1 MLEVFSAGER
11 LAMVQSG
18 LFGQHG
24 SGFQASGTGAVQ
36 RHLKDKLAET
46 VSVLD
51 FGARGDGKADD
62 TAAIQRALDAHPL
75 VLLPPGTYR
84 ISDTLVLRRS
94 GGGLIGSGTLPVL
107 RMDQPD
113 RCAIRLT
120 PPPNGLAAWI
130 RVENL
135 DIMLGPGVEPAYAR
149 HPNAG
154 GCAIAIDGAGSTA
167 HAAGVQRAQLRNL
180 RLLGW
185 ACGVWMRRHVN
196 TVLERVV
203 VEHWRRGTKASG
215 GRYVGFSF
223 AGDAAAA
230 PPGAAISPQ
239 ASVEVVHC
247 LFNGDGAPAGVG
259 SIGFHVQGAD
269 VRDIYFDRCETANCD
284 EGWLIES
291 ATGDYNWNIHI
302 RRPLVDRF
310 GRHAIA
316 LRDLSGP
323 AAVSVLGGY
332 TVPSRGA
339 GAAIDATNCSGL
351 AVAGGIQVLG
361 VAGEGTPS
369 QGLRLE
375 RCRNSTISGLTL
387 FNNSVGVELRD
398 CGGCVVSGCS
408 VHGGTSFFERQPQL
422 DTGIRISGA
431 SRGCLISGNTIAG
444 IDAARRY
451 GRGIVV
457 EESASDCLVVDNSV
471 DPQSVAEP
479 YRVAPSGN
487 VMDALL
493 ANGQRRLSAPRQEL
507 ISSHGPQVYG
517 GSDPAFP
524 HRFVD
529 GQGQELVRLSSGG
542 SWISRSDARLKCAI
556 SELPYGLAE
565 LRRLEPRAYH
575 WRQALE
581 SASPAQPAIAE
592 SHQAPEASQLRTDP
606 ALEAASSPGDAAS
619 GRLASNSKDDV
630 THAAAA
636 NPGGAGVP
644 GRQLGL
650 LAQEVRQV
658 LPELVAEVGPAGELG
673 LDYTG
678 LLPVLIRAVQELDA
692 RLSQLEPGAAAAGP
706 SGDGRSS

>member
-11 LAMVQSG
+11 LAMGQSG

-24 SGFQASGTGAVQ
+24 SGFQASGAGAVQ
-36 RHLKDKLAET
+36 RHLKEKLAET
-46 VSVLD
+46 VSALD

-107 RMDQPD
+107 RMDQPG

-135 DIMLGPGVEPAYAR
+135 EILLGPGVEPAYER
-149 HPNAG
+149 NPNAG
-154 GCAIAIDGAGSTA
+154 GCAIAIDGSGSTA
-167 HAAGVQRAQLRNL
+167 HGAAVQRAILRNL
-180 RLLGW
+180 RLHGW
-185 ACGVWMRRHVN
+185 ACGVWLWRHVN
-196 TVLERVV
+196 TLLERVV
-203 VEHWRRGTKASG
+203 VEHWRRGSKSVG
-215 GRYVGFSF
+215 GSYVGFSF
-223 AGDAAAA
+223 ACDAVAS
-230 PPGAAISPQ
+230 PPGAGISPQ
-239 ASVEVVHC
+239 ASLEVVQC
-247 LFNGDGAPAGVG
+247 LFNGDGAPPGVR
-259 SIGFHVQGAD
+259 SIGFHVYGTD
-269 VRDIYFDRCETANCD
+269 VRDMYFDRCETATCD
-284 EGWLIES
+284 YGWLIES

-310 GRHAIA
+310 HRHAIA

-323 AAVSVLGGY
+323 AAVSILGGY

-339 GAAIDATNCSGL
+339 GAAIDARNCAGL

-361 VAGEGTPS
+361 VAGDGTPS

-375 RCRNSTISGLTL
+375 RCRNSTIHGLTL
-387 FNNSVGVELRD
+387 FNNSVGVELQD

-408 VHGGTSFFERQPQL
+408 VHGGTSFFERQPKL

-444 IDAARRY
+444 SDAAHRY
-451 GRGIVV
+451 TSGIVV
-457 EESASDCLVVDNSV
+457 EASASDCLVVDNSV
-471 DPQSVAEP
+471 DAQSVAEP
-479 YRVAPSGN
+479 YRVTPNGT
-487 VMDALL
+487 VLDALL
-493 ANGQRRLSAPRQEL
+493 ANGLRRVSAPRQEL

-556 SELPYGLAE
+556 SALPYGLAE
-565 LRRLEPRAYH
+565 LRQLEPRAYH
-575 WRQALE
+575 WRQPQE
-581 SASPAQPAIAE
+581 NASTPQAPNADL
-592 SHQAPEASQLRTDP
+592 HQAPKASQRRIDP
-606 ALEAASSPGDAAS
+606 SLEAAGS
-619 GRLASNSKDDV
+619 
-630 THAAAA
+630 
-636 NPGGAGVP
+636 PGGAAVP

-658 LPELVAEVGPAGELG
+658 LPELVAEVGTAGELG

-692 RLSQLEPGAAAAGP
+692 RLSQLEPGADAAGQ
-706 SGDGRSS
+706 SGDGRS

>member
-1 MLEVFSAGER
+1 
-11 LAMVQSG
+11 MVQSG
-18 LFGQHG
+18 PFGQHG
-24 SGFQASGTGAVQ
+24 SGYQADGVGAVQ

-46 VSVLD
+46 VSALD
-51 FGARGDGKADD
+51 FGARGDGSGDD

-94 GGGLIGSGTLPVL
+94 GGGLIGSGALPVL
-107 RMDQPD
+107 RMDRPG
-113 RCAIRLT
+113 RSAMRLE
-120 PPPNGLAAWI
+120 PPAGGLAEWI
-130 RVENL
+130 RIDNL
-135 DIMLGPGVEPAYAR
+135 AIILGPEAEPAYDIS
-149 HPNAG
+149 PNAG

-167 HAAGVQRAQLRNL
+167 QAAGVQRASLRNL

-196 TVLERVV
+196 TLLERVV
-203 VEHWRRGTKASG
+203 VEHWRRSTKASG

-223 AGDAAAA
+223 AGDPAAS
-230 PPGAAISPQ
+230 PPGAGISPQ

-247 LFNGDGAPAGVG
+247 LFNGDGAPPGVS
-259 SIGFHVQGAD
+259 SIGFHLQGSD
-269 VRDIYFDRCETANCD
+269 VRDVFFDRCETANCD
-284 EGWLIES
+284 DGWLIES
-291 ATGDYNWNIHI
+291 DGGDYNWNIHI

-310 GRHAIA
+310 SRHAIA

-332 TVPSRGA
+332 TVPNRGA

-361 VAGEGTPS
+361 LAGDGTPS

-375 RCRNSTISGLTL
+375 RCRNSTINGLTL
-387 FNNSVGVELRD
+387 FNNSVGVELQD

-408 VHGGTSFFERQPQL
+408 VHGGTSFFERQPAL
-422 DTGIRISGA
+422 DTAIRVSGA

-444 IDAARRY
+444 VDATRRY
-451 GRGIVV
+451 SHGIVV
-457 EESASDCLVVDNSV
+457 EASASACLVVDNSV
-471 DPQSVAEP
+471 DARSVAEP

-487 VMDALL
+487 GLDALL

-507 ISSHGPQVYG
+507 ISSNGPQVYRG
-517 GSDPAFP
+517 NDPAFP
-524 HRFVD
+524 HRFEN
-529 GQGQELVRLSSGG
+529 GQGQELVRLSSSG
-542 SWISRSDARLKCAI
+542 SWISRSDARLKCTISAI
-556 SELPYGLAE
+556 PYGLAE

-575 WRQALE
+575 WRPPLE
-581 SASPAQPAIAE
+581 SASPPWASNADA
-592 SHQAPEASQLRTDP
+592 HQDPEASQPRTDP
-606 ALEAASSPGDAAS
+606 ALEAAANPGSTAPGRLQSDSMGDLMLEAAAKPGDAAI
-619 GRLASNSKDDV
+619 
-630 THAAAA
+630 
-636 NPGGAGVP
+636 P

-658 LPELVAEVGPAGELG
+658 LPELVAELGPAGELG

-692 RLSQLEPGAAAAGP
+692 RLSQLEPGAVETSP
-706 SGDGRSS
+706 SGEGDS